1 MSNRWGEPLGWLE
14 SYATSHHEW
23 HEAVHLGSTIFY
35 RRIGIVEGLF
45 NTDGIDCEGR
55 ADMTTD
61 LQVEIRTSLSL
72 EKLRD
77 RIVQA
82 WAVMRHRHILL
93 SSRICQ
99 GKEIS
104 PNDLAAKINSQDWLY
119 VYTPSTSLAALV
131 ADARRHTVFVQ
142 DQYPQAQND
151 EFFVHLL
158 NCSRCINPFD
168 SLSRL
173 YVMPLVRTREGTYN
187 IHFMFIAGHEIV
199 DGLTSMRWMASFIDI
214 LNQSVARLE
223 LDAKELCTSSPQP
236 RLPPAQESLYPSMGK
251 SQARQRWSWAI
262 SRILRHVKRPGPA
275 AFQNP
280 LRRAMPLSKGQR
292 LEPKFSL
299 VIDYS
304 RIPPLNTYAV
314 RPTLSMAASQRLA
327 KLCRDVRISVGSG
340 CFALVALVMMQF
352 EERRNPDIPAHERL
366 PFVGSFPVNP
376 RPFLSGTPTTGKEDN
391 LMLAFSEGI
400 ALPFLSSDL
409 SLEGRLRLLG
419 KQAHR
424 RLRQYQKRPQKAGDH
439 VELGSRSPS
448 QLLPMMY
455 LTTMERLENKSTHS
469 RRRGWNIQGQYP
481 ASLPPTLATCGVSSV
496 GPRGSIIA
504 SGKYNTKNLSDG
516 KDIGVDFRGLDTTV
530 RARDGEFLIGAVGD
544 NGQLKFG
551 VSYDGCA
558 IDPTLANEW
567 KVVMETI
574 LELDQKP
581 VARL

>member
-1 MSNRWGEPLGWLE
+1 MSNRRSKPPSWLE
-14 SYATSHHEW
+14 SYATNHHDW
-23 HEAVHLGSTIFY
+23 HEAVHLGSAISY

-55 ADMTTD
+55 ADLTID
-61 LQVEIRTSLSL
+61 LQIEIRTCLSL
-72 EKLRD
+72 DQLRD
-77 RIVQA
+77 RLVQA
-82 WAVMRHRHILL
+82 WGVLRHRHILL
-93 SSRICQ
+93 SSRVCQ

-104 PNDLAAKINSQDWLY
+104 SHDLVAGIDSQDWLY
-119 VYTPSTSLAALV
+119 VYTPSTSPAAMV
-131 ADARRHTVFVQ
+131 ADAKRHTVFVQ
-142 DQYPQAQND
+142 DHYPHAQND

-158 NCSRCINPFD
+158 NCSRCIDPFD

-173 YVMPLVRTREGTYN
+173 YVMPLVQTGHGTYN
-187 IHFMFIAGHEIV
+187 VHLMVIAGHEIV
-199 DGLTSMRWMASFIDI
+199 DGLASMRWMASFIDL
-214 LNQSVARLE
+214 LNESAGALAI
-223 LDAKELCTSSPQP
+223 DAKELCTSSPQP

-251 SQARQRWSWAI
+251 SQARQRWSWVI
-262 SRILRHVKRPGPA
+262 SRILRHVKKPGRA

-280 LRRAMPLSKGQR
+280 LRRARPLSKGEALQ
-292 LEPKFSL
+292 PKFSR

-304 RIPPLNTYAV
+304 RVPPLNTYAV
-314 RPTLSMAASQRLA
+314 RPTLSMAASRRLA
-327 KLCRDVRISVGSG
+327 TLCREIRISVGSG

-352 EERRNPDIPAHERL
+352 EERRNPHVPAHERL

-376 RPFLSGTPTTGKEDN
+376 RPFLTGTPTTGKEDS

-400 ALPFLSSDL
+400 ALPFLPSDL

-424 RLRQYQKRPQKAGDH
+424 HLRQYQKRPRNLQQQG
-439 VELGSRSPS
+439 ELGSRSPS

-455 LTTMERLENKSTHS
+455 LSTMERLENKSTHS

-481 ASLPPTLATCGVSSV
+481 TTWSPTLATCGVSSV

-504 SGKYNTKNLSDG
+504 SGKYDTEKLGAG
-516 KDIGVDFRGLDTTV
+516 KDVGVDFRGLDTTV

-558 IDPTLANEW
+558 IDPALANEW

-574 LELDQKP
+574 LEPDQRT